1 MSRRL
6 RIINWATAFMTVVLV
21 LTLGSFGIPVQGQ
34 VPRVTLYISGDT
46 NIQEMFDKDLLPLFE
61 RETGVKT
68 KMVFLEHG
76 QGAEAILAK
85 IIAAKRTGR
94 QTDVDFYETQPTF
107 IAQGASEGIWTK
119 ITKDNLANAFKVDP
133 QRPEVLVS
141 GGFGL
146 PYRGSS
152 VVLAYNS
159 KYVKD
164 PPQTYDQILAWI
176 KKNPGKFTYCDPQ
189 TCGSGAAFLYVALYK
204 YAKAEDYSALIYDRA
219 REAAWEPA
227 FELLRSLK
235 PSIYNN
241 GFYPN
246 GNVAVLQLLARENIW
261 MAPVWSDQG
270 VSYLDQG
277 LLPKSIKLIQIS
289 PPFTGGDSAIAI
301 PVHAE
306 HQASGLMFL
315 NWLLTSKAQ
324 SIVVN
329 KLAGYPGI
337 EWKYMPKDMR
347 DKFAGISKNFSPLPN
362 AQYQADAKR
371 LWQEKVAGSGQ

>member
-1 MSRRL
+1 MSKRL
-6 RIINWATAFMTVVLV
+6 RTASWATGLIAVVSV
-21 LTLGSFGIPVQGQ
+21 VALGFYGIPARGQ
-34 VPRVTLYISGDT
+34 MANVTLYISGDT

-61 RETGVKT
+61 RETGAKT

-76 QGAEAILAK
+76 QGAEAIVAK
-85 IIAAKRTGR
+85 IIAAKRTG
-94 QTDVDFYETQPTF
+94 QKTDVDLYETQPTH
-107 IAQGASEGIWTK
+107 IANGASEGIWTK
-119 ITKDNLANAFKVDP
+119 ITKDNVANAFKVDP
-133 QRPEVLVS
+133 KRPEVLVS
-141 GGFGL
+141 NGFGI

-159 KYVKD
+159 KYVKT
-164 PPQTYDQILAWI
+164 PPRTYDEILAWI
-176 KKNPGKFTYCDPQ
+176 KQNPGKFTYCDPQ

-204 YAKAEDYSALIYDRA
+204 FVKAEEFSGLAYDQA

-227 FELLRSLK
+227 FQLLRSLK
-235 PSIYNN
+235 PNIYNN

-246 GNVAVLQLLARENIW
+246 GNVAVLQLLGRENIW
-261 MAPVWSDQG
+261 VAPVWSDQG
-270 VSYLDQG
+270 MSYLDQG
-277 LLPKSIKLIQIS
+277 LLPKDIKLIQVS

-337 EWKYMPKDMR
+337 EWKYMPKDVR
-347 DKFAGISKNFSPLPN
+347 DKFAGIAQNFNPFPN
-362 AQYQADAKR
+362 AKYQADAKR

>member
-1 MSRRL
+1 MRKRL
-6 RIINWATAFMTVVLV
+6 RIVRWTTVLIAVV
-21 LTLGSFGIPVQGQ
+21 FVFALGLYGIPARGQ
-34 VPRVTLYISGDT
+34 MAGVTLYISGDT
-46 NIQEMFDKDLLPLFE
+46 NIQEMFDKDLLPLVA
-61 RETGVKT
+61 RETSVKT

-76 QGAEAILAK
+76 QGAEAIVAK
-85 IIAAKRTGR
+85 IIAAKRTGQ
-94 QTDVDFYETQPTF
+94 QTDVDLYETQPTF
-107 IAQGASEGIWTK
+107 IAAGASEGIWTK
-119 ITKDNLANAFKVDP
+119 ITKDNVANASKVDYN
-133 QRPEVLVS
+133 RPEVLVS
-141 GGFGL
+141 NGFGI

-159 KYVKD
+159 KYVKT
-164 PPQTYDQILAWI
+164 PPRTYDEILAWI
-176 KKNPGKFTYCDPQ
+176 KQNPGKFTYCDPQ

-204 YAKAEDYSALIYDRA
+204 YAKAEDFSGLTYDQA
-219 REAAWEPA
+219 KETAWEPA
-227 FELLRSLK
+227 LQLLRSLK

-246 GNVAVLQLLARENIW
+246 GNVAVLQLLGRENIW
-261 MAPVWSDQG
+261 VAPVWSDQG

-277 LLPKSIKLIQIS
+277 LLPKDIKLIQVT

-306 HQASGLMFL
+306 HHASGLMFL

-324 SIVVN
+324 AIVVN

-337 EWKYMPKDMR
+337 EWKYMPKDVR
-347 DKFAGISKNFSPLPN
+347 DKFAGIATNFSPLPN
-362 AQYQADAKR
+362 AKYQADAKR

>member
-1 MSRRL
+1 MRKRL
-6 RIINWATAFMTVVLV
+6 RIVRWTTV
-21 LTLGSFGIPVQGQ
+21 LTAVVFVFALGWYGIPARGQ
-34 VPRVTLYISGDT
+34 MAGVTLYISGDT

-61 RETGVKT
+61 RETSVKT

-76 QGAEAILAK
+76 QGGEAIVAK
-85 IIAAKRTGR
+85 IIAAKRTG
-94 QTDVDFYETQPTF
+94 QKTDVDLYETQPTY
-107 IAQGASEGIWTK
+107 IAAGASEGIWTK
-119 ITKDNLANAFKVDP
+119 ITKDNVANAFKVDYN
-133 QRPEVLVS
+133 RPEVTVS
-141 GGFGL
+141 NGFGI

-159 KYVKD
+159 KYVKT
-164 PPQTYDQILAWI
+164 PPRTYDEILGWI
-176 KKNPGKFTYCDPQ
+176 KQNPGKFTYCDPQ
-189 TCGSGAAFLYVALYK
+189 TCGSGSAFVYVALYK
-204 YAKAEDYSALIYDRA
+204 FSKAEDFSGLSYDA
-219 REAAWEPA
+219 AKVKAWEPA
-227 FELLRSLK
+227 FQLLRSLK
-235 PSIYNN
+235 PYIYNN

-246 GNVAVLQLLARENIW
+246 GNVAVLQLLGRENIY

-277 LLPKSIKLIQIS
+277 LLPKDIKLVQVT

-324 SIVVN
+324 TIVVN

-337 EWKYMPKDMR
+337 DWKYMPKDVR
-347 DKFAGISKNFSPLPN
+347 DKFAGIATNFSPLPN
-362 AQYQADAKR
+362 GQYQADAKR
-371 LWQEKVAGSGQ
+371 LWQEMVAGSGQ

>member
-1 MSRRL
+1 MRKRHQ
-6 RIINWATAFMTVVLV
+6 RINGTTVCLTVVLAFV
-21 LTLGSFGIPVQGQ
+21 LGFFGIPVQGQ
-34 VPRVTLYISGDT
+34 APGVTLYISGDT

-68 KMVFLEHG
+68 QMVFLEHG
-76 QGAEAILAK
+76 QGAQGILAK
-85 IIAAKRTGR
+85 IIAAKRAGR
-94 QTDVDFYETQPTF
+94 QTDVDLYETQPTF
-107 IAQGASEGIWTK
+107 IAQGASDDIWTK
-119 ITKDNLANAFKVDP
+119 ITKDNVPNSAKVDP

-141 GGFGL
+141 RGFGI

-159 KYVKD
+159 KYVKT
-164 PPQTYDQILAWI
+164 PPRTYDEILAWI
-176 KKNPGKFTYCDPQ
+176 RANPGKFTYCDPQ
-189 TCGSGAAFLYVALYK
+189 TCGSGQAFLYVALYK
-204 YAKAEDYSALIYDRA
+204 FAKAEDYTGLAYDA
-219 REAAWEPA
+219 SKEAAWEPA
-227 FELLRSLK
+227 FQLLRSLK
-235 PSIYNN
+235 PYIYNN

-246 GNVAVLQLLARENIW
+246 GNVAVLQLLGRENIW
-261 MAPVWSDQG
+261 VAPVWSDMG
-270 VSYLDQG
+270 MSYLDQG
-277 LLPKSIKLIQIS
+277 LLPRDIKLIQVS

-306 HQASGLMFL
+306 RQAAGLMFL

-337 EWKYMPKDMR
+337 EWKYMPKDVR
-347 DKFAGISKNFSPLPN
+347 DKFTGIATNFSPLPN

>member
-1 MSRRL
+1 
-6 RIINWATAFMTVVLV
+6 
-21 LTLGSFGIPVQGQ
+21 
-34 VPRVTLYISGDT
+34 
-46 NIQEMFDKDLLPLFE
+46 
-61 RETGVKT
+61 
-68 KMVFLEHG
+68 
-76 QGAEAILAK
+76 
-85 IIAAKRTGR
+85 
-94 QTDVDFYETQPTF
+94 
-107 IAQGASEGIWTK
+107 
-119 ITKDNLANAFKVDP
+119 
-133 QRPEVLVS
+133 VLVS
-141 GGFGL
+141 NGFGI

-159 KYVKD
+159 KYVKT
-164 PPQTYDQILAWI
+164 PPRTYDEILAWI
-176 KKNPGKFTYCDPQ
+176 KQNPGKFTYCDPQ

-204 YAKAEDYSALIYDRA
+204 YAKAEDFSGLTYDQA
-219 REAAWEPA
+219 KTAAWEPA
-227 FELLRSLK
+227 LQLLRSLK
-235 PSIYNN
+235 PNIYNN

-246 GNVAVLQLLARENIW
+246 GNVAVLQLLGRENIY

-277 LLPKSIKLIQIS
+277 LLPKDIKLVQVT

-324 SIVVN
+324 TIVVN

-337 EWKYMPKDMR
+337 DWKYMPKDVR
-347 DKFAGISKNFSPLPN
+347 DKFAGIAQNFSPLPN
-362 AQYQADAKR
+362 AKYQADAKR

>member
-1 MSRRL
+1 MRKRF
-6 RIINWATAFMTVVLV
+6 RIINWTTACMTVVLAFV
-21 LTLGSFGIPVQGQ
+21 LGFFGIPVQGQ
-34 VPRVTLYISGDT
+34 APGVTLYISGDT

-61 RETGVKT
+61 REAGMKT
-68 KMVFLEHG
+68 QMVFLEHG
-76 QGAEAILAK
+76 LGAQAILAK
-85 IIAAKRTGR
+85 IIAAKRANR
-94 QTDVDFYETQPTF
+94 QTDVDLYETQPTF

-141 GGFGL
+141 RGFGI

-164 PPQTYDQILAWI
+164 PPRTYDQILTWI
-176 KKNPGKFTYCDPQ
+176 KQNPGKFTYCDPN
-189 TCGSGAAFLYVALYK
+189 TCGSGQAFLFVALYK
-204 YAKAEDYSALIYDRA
+204 FAKAEDYTGLAYDA
-219 REAAWEPA
+219 AKEAAWEPA
-227 FELLRSLK
+227 FQLLRSLK
-235 PSIYNN
+235 PYIYNN

-246 GNVAVLQLLARENIW
+246 GNVAVLQLLGRENIW
-261 MAPVWSDQG
+261 VAPVWSDQG

-277 LLPKSIKLIQIS
+277 LLPKDIKLIQIS

-337 EWKYMPKDMR
+337 EWKYMPKDVR
-347 DKFAGISKNFSPLPN
+347 DKFAGIATNFNPLPN
-362 AQYQADAKR
+362 GQYQADAKR

>member
-1 MSRRL
+1 MRNK
-6 RIINWATAFMTVVLV
+6 RIFARTTAIVTVVV
-21 LTLGSFGIPVQGQ
+21 VFALGLWGLPATGQ
-34 VPRVTLYISGDT
+34 MASANLYISGDT
-46 NIQEMFDKDLLPLFE
+46 NMQEMFNKDLLPMFE
-61 RETGVKT
+61 RDTSVKT
-68 KMVFLEHG
+68 TLVFLSHG
-76 QGAEAILAK
+76 VGFEAILAK

-94 QTDVDFYETQPTF
+94 QTDVDLFETQPTI
-107 IAQGASEGIWTK
+107 IAQSASEGIWAK
-119 ITKDNLANAFKVDP
+119 ITKDNVANSAKVDL

-164 PPQTYDQILAWI
+164 PPKTYDDIIAWI
-176 KKNPGKFTYCDPQ
+176 KKNPGKFTYCVPE
-189 TCGSGAAFLYVALYK
+189 TCGSGQAFLYVALYK
-204 YAKAEDYSALIYDRA
+204 YANSADFTGLGYDA
-219 REAAWEPA
+219 TKEAAWKPA
-227 FELLRSLK
+227 LELLRSLN
-235 PSIYNN
+235 PAIYNN

-246 GNVAVLQLLARENIW
+246 GNVAVLQLLGRENIW
-261 MAPVWSDQG
+261 MAPVWSDLG

-277 LLPKSIKLIQIS
+277 LLPKTVKLVQVS

-306 HQASGLMFL
+306 HQAAGMMFL

-329 KLAGYPGI
+329 RLAGYPGI
-337 EWKYMPKDMR
+337 QWKYMPKDVQ
-347 DKFAGISKNFSPLPN
+347 DKFAGIATNFNPLPN
-362 AQYQADAKR
+362 ANYQADAKR
-371 LWQEKVAGSGQ
+371 LWQEQVAGSGQ